1 MLAVQCPSDPGSCIA
16 RRPPWPPL
24 SRGAA
29 PPLFRSQDGG
39 AEGGQ
44 PGAGPERGTDPRRSP
59 PPSRAPFPV
68 TLLLRHTRAAEAGR
82 MGRWLQRVQVRGG
95 AARECRPAPSRSD
108 RGRQRALE
116 NRPRD
121 VRVSAPACVS
131 GGSVRNRLIDRQALA
146 SAVMETDRCQGLQP
160 PGRARRS
167 RGPGGVC
174 RPVAGGSETAA
185 EGGKGDSAGSRQELH
200 LICRRVR
207 GSVLARPSPDWTRPT
222 HTRTGRPPG
231 QR

>member
-1 MLAVQCPSDPGSCIA
+1 MTFDPLQLSQRGKKRKHREGRVQQPPVRRSRAQCIRSGCYVVPASTAQPRVLAVQCPSDPGSCIA

-39 AEGGQ
+39 AEGGR
-44 PGAGPERGTDPRRSP
+44 AGSRGRGLSVARTPRRSP

-82 MGRWLQRVQVRGG
+82 MGRWLQRVQVRGD

-121 VRVSAPACVS
+121 VRVSAPAC
-131 GGSVRNRLIDRQALA
+131 
-146 SAVMETDRCQGLQP
+146 P
-160 PGRARRS
+160 
-167 RGPGGVC
+167 
-174 RPVAGGSETAA
+174 
-185 EGGKGDSAGSRQELH
+185 EGA
-200 LICRRVR
+200 
-207 GSVLARPSPDWTRPT
+207 
-222 HTRTGRPPG
+222 
-231 QR
+231 